1 MSIVT
6 APQSID
12 LGRMRDTHET
22 YLGVVYK
29 MITLDEGMDRLEVIM
44 AQEPKFN
51 VWLRILTCK

>member
-1 MSIVT
+1 
-6 APQSID
+6 
-12 LGRMRDTHET
+12 MRDTHET